1 MDLSIE
7 YQKLAKISGVQYVH
21 VSDKSRQSVM
31 VLNSDKNSLTICSRG
46 KLFGKARTKGP
57 EDIFPCPCVSW
68 PPPRA
73 PHGLLGIGAMYTQTR
88 AWKKTTVWSFDSV
101 SFLVFLCY
109 FWFMNFARL
118 KRCNLTE
125 GTNITLISSFMQWIL
140 NSYFVICVPKCYMEY
155 TLLSFSQLCRR
166 PWPTDGGT
174 HMSPPSLG

>member
-7 YQKLAKISGVQYVH
+7 YQQLAKISGVQYVH

-68 PPPRA
+68 PPPPA

-88 AWKKTTVWSFDSV
+88 AWKKLLCGLLIQFP
-101 SFLVFLCY
+101 FLC
-109 FWFMNFARL
+109 F
-118 KRCNLTE
+118 
-125 GTNITLISSFMQWIL
+125 
-140 NSYFVICVPKCYMEY
+140 FV
-155 TLLSFSQLCRR
+155 TFDL
-166 PWPTDGGT
+166 
-174 HMSPPSLG
+174 

>member
-7 YQKLAKISGVQYVH
+7 YQQLAKISGVQYVH

-68 PPPRA
+68 PPPPA
-73 PHGLLGIGAMYTQTR
+73 PHGLLGIGAMYTLTR
-88 AWKKTTVWSFDSV
+88 AWKKTAVWSFDSV

-109 FWFMNFARL
+109 F
-118 KRCNLTE
+118 
-125 GTNITLISSFMQWIL
+125 
-140 NSYFVICVPKCYMEY
+140 
-155 TLLSFSQLCRR
+155 
-166 PWPTDGGT
+166 
-174 HMSPPSLG
+174 

>member
-7 YQKLAKISGVQYVH
+7 YQQLAKISGVQYVH

-68 PPPRA
+68 PPPPA

-109 FWFMNFARL
+109 FCFMNFARL

-125 GTNITLISSFMQWIL
+125 GTNITLISSFMQ
-140 NSYFVICVPKCYMEY
+140 
-155 TLLSFSQLCRR
+155 
-166 PWPTDGGT
+166 
-174 HMSPPSLG
+174 